1 MNPKSI
7 ATRLSDI
14 LSPFTLFPL
23 VAAIAIFQTPMEMA
37 ERWGWLAAVVLLN
50 LISSLVI
57 LLEMEKR
64 GIKLDDTLENLNVKR
79 TRIVGF
85 APIMLILLAE
95 IAMTSARGG
104 YQPLFAILS
113 SGFIIALVAGGIS
126 FFWKISLH
134 MIGASSTVSYL
145 TMLVGPLALAAL
157 PIIPVLAWARL
168 VLKRHTPWQLFA
180 GTLLPPIL
188 IAAIFRYFK
197 LI

>member
-1 MNPKSI
+1 MNTKSI
-7 ATRLSDI
+7 ATRLSVA
-14 LSPFTLFPL
+14 LSPFTLFPI
-23 VAAIAIFQTPMEMA
+23 VAAIAIFQTPMDMA
-37 ERWGWLAAVVLLN
+37 ERWGWLAAIVLLN

-57 LLEMEKR
+57 LFEMERR
-64 GIKLDDTLENLNVKR
+64 GIKLDDTLENLIVKR

-95 IAMTSARGG
+95 IAMASSRGG

-134 MIGASSTVSYL
+134 MIGASSTISYL
-145 TMLVGPLALAAL
+145 AVLIGPIALAAL
-157 PIIPVLAWARL
+157 PLIPLLAWSRL
-168 VLKRHTPWQLFA
+168 VLKRHTPGQLFA
-180 GTLLPPIL
+180 GTLLPPIM
-188 IAAIFRYFK
+188 IAAIFRYFR

>member
-1 MNPKSI
+1 MTSKSI
-7 ATRLSDI
+7 ANQLSLV
-14 LSPFTLFPL
+14 LSPFTLFPI
-23 VAAIAIFQTPMEMA
+23 VAAIAIFKTPMDMA
-37 ERWGWLAAVVLLN
+37 ERWGWLAAVILLN
-50 LISSLVI
+50 LVSSLLI
-57 LLEMEKR
+57 LLGMERR
-64 GIKLDDTLENLNVKR
+64 GIKLDDTLENLMVKR

-95 IAMTSARGG
+95 IAMASARGG

-134 MIGASSTVSYL
+134 MIGASSTISYL
-145 TMLVGPLALAAL
+145 AVLVGPIALLALPL
-157 PIIPVLAWARL
+157 IPILAWSRL
-168 VLKRHTPWQLFA
+168 ALKRHTPAQLFG
-180 GTLLPPIL
+180 GTLLPPLL